1 MSIGKLIYICGID
14 GSGKT
19 TLAKNLSNHFGDK
32 SIFLPLNNSK
42 RFINE
47 IDSFCKEYNTD
58 RWSIFSEYFRGN
70 IWALELVYFCENILK
85 PALKSTNMYSS
96 IDIIYVMLYILIY

>member
-42 RFINE
+42 
-47 IDSFCKEYNTD
+47 DSLMKLIVSVK
-58 RWSIFSEYFRGN
+58 SIIQTGG
-70 IWALELVYFCENILK
+70 VYFQNILGE
-85 PALKSTNMYSS
+85 
-96 IDIIYVMLYILIY
+96 IFGR